1 MKIKINKKL
10 SISDKSPPII
20 IAEISG
26 NHSGKK
32 SLFLKHIKSAAKNGA
47 DMIKIQTYEPEDITL
62 NQRKKKFK
70 INKGTWKGKFLWD
83 LYKEAH
89 TPFSWHY
96 DAFKLAKKLNI
107 TLFSSPFSKRAVDLL
122 EKLRVPLYKVASFE
136 ITDHEL
142 IDYIAKKKKPIIIST
157 GMAKI
162 SEIKDAVKIIERHH
176 RKIIILYC
184 VSGYPTKIDDS
195 NISTMQT
202 LKKKFKKYLVGISDH
217 TDNIYSSLTA
227 SALGASV
234 IEKHFILNKKI
245 NSLDKSFSIDA
256 SKLSELKKLSK
267 NIHLSLGKPYIG
279 PKRNEMNSLKLRRS
293 IYAVKEIKKGEKF
306 TRKNIRSFRPKIGIG
321 AEKFVKILGKIAK
334 KKIAKDSP
342 ISQIL

>member
-10 SISDKSPPII
+10 SISDKGPPII

-26 NHSGKK
+26 NHSGRK

-96 DAFKLAKKLNI
+96 DAFKLAKKLKI

-162 SEIKDAVKIIERHH
+162 NEIKDAVKIIERYH

-184 VSGYPTKIDDS
+184 VSGYPTKLEDT

-202 LKKKFKKYLVGISDH
+202 LKKRFKRYLVGISDH

-245 NSLDKSFSIDA
+245 DSLDKSFSIDA

-267 NIHLSLGKPYIG
+267 NIHLSLGKPHIG
-279 PKRNEMNSLKLRRS
+279 PKKNETNSLKIRRS
-293 IYAVKEIKKGEKF
+293 IYAIKEIQKGEKF

-321 AEKFVKILGKIAK
+321 AEKFAKILGKISK
-334 KKIAKDSP
+334 KKIAKGSP
-342 ISQIL
+342 INQIF